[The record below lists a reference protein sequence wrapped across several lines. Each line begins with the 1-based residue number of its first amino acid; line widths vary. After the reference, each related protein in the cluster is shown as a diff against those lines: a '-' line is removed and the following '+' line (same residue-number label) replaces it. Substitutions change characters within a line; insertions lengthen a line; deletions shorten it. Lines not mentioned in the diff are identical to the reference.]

1 MDDKEKVEAWAA
13 DRRRSDLAPVATL
26 TAVEMQ
32 AFGDRIKGIWDIIDF
47 ITKFDLDKIRALLAA
62 IQALV
67 AAEDL
72 KARIKAA
79 LLVMEIGA
87 QMTATTVDDE
97 FVATLQRFATDEVLD
112 ILVRIIQVFGGFQQ
126 QGITT
131 AQATVQMSAAD
142 RRRSEAMAIPWA
154 LLVQVALQLASFL
167 EKFFKNRG

>member
-1 MDDKEKVEAWAA
+1 
-13 DRRRSDLAPVATL
+13 
-26 TAVEMQ
+26 
-32 AFGDRIKGIWDIIDF
+32 
-47 ITKFDLDKIRALLAA
+47 
-62 IQALV
+62 
-67 AAEDL
+67 